1 MVKLMVLA
9 LGVCAATL
17 AGSYAQKHF
26 AAAPK
31 ADGGE
36 NGHSPASSNP
46 VLTETDLLAVPVIAN
61 GGLEG
66 FFFLR
71 LAYASNTNS
80 SRIPADLL
88 LADGFYQFA
97 AQTAAVH
104 KADVKMLDIDAIA
117 REVKTSV
124 NAHNPKPLISDIFVT
139 QIDFFTSA
147 DVRKKSIER
156 RLVLKEDT
164 ARNAPAD
171 GTHAAPANDAYEAS
185 GEGAPAAPSH

>member
-36 NGHSPASSNP
+36 NGHSPGGSNA

-61 GGLEG
+61 GGIEG

-71 LAYASNTNS
+71 LAYVSNTDS

-88 LADGFYQFA
+88 LADGFYHFA
-97 AQTAAVH
+97 AQSAAVH
-104 KADVKMLDIDAIA
+104 RADVKMLDIDAIA
-117 REVKTSV
+117 REVKTAV

-139 QIDFFTSA
+139 QIDFFSSA

-156 RLVLKEDT
+156 RLVLKEET
-164 ARNAPAD
+164 AKKAPVD
-171 GTHAAPANDAYEAS
+171 GGHAAPADDAQAAS
-185 GEGAPAAPSH
+185 ADDGHAAPSH

>member
-9 LGVCAATL
+9 LGVWAATL

-36 NGHSPASSNP
+36 NGHSPGGSSA

-61 GGLEG
+61 GELEG

-71 LAYASNTNS
+71 LAYASSTDS
-80 SRIPADLL
+80 SRIPTDLL
-88 LADGFYQFA
+88 LADGFYEFA
-97 AQTAAVH
+97 AQSSPVH
-104 KADVKMLDIDAIA
+104 KAGVEKFDIDAIA
-117 REVKTSV
+117 QKVKSSV
-124 NAHNPKPLISDIFVT
+124 NALRAKPVISDIFVT
-139 QIDFFTSA
+139 QIDLFASA

-156 RLVLKEDT
+156 RLVLKEET
-164 ARNAPAD
+164 AKKASVDGSHSAAADDANA
-171 GTHAAPANDAYEAS
+171 AS
-185 GEGAPAAPSH
+185 AEGAHAVPSH